1 MKIKDLRYTQ
11 KHFTTDRVKF
21 AISVLVL
28 FSVMLGCSFLKEKFS
43 EEKEESSKEKEETAS
58 PQDIIFYN
66 KYLEVS
72 KNISSAVDIIQKGYL
87 NIIPNPHKINKNSF
101 VFLIGP
107 EVQLGFLETT
117 IKNYKRSFY
126 DGGEL
131 SKLEADNSDM
141 KRETEKSFERL
152 IPVIED
158 YMKTARRVID
168 YYTDGEYRND
178 LSKVVFYDTEIKQK
192 YEEYEFMFDVFTE
205 TINKYKPKRIIR
217 NPDDYSDPDEKVVVI
232 IQNALETTI
241 EKAESFN
248 KKFKEINNN
257 TDITPLIEEL
267 RVLEKTFELEREK
280 VLSAEYSDMTK
291 YMKYNYEDY
300 FSKTVTD
307 FISHADKFLDKT
319 KNRNLSNSEFKQG
332 YDDVILYYNLMITSY
347 NATLVIINTFQTYK

>member
-1 MKIKDLRYTQ
+1 MLKC
-11 KHFTTDRVKF
+11 FNTDHIKF

-28 FSVMLGCSFLKEKFS
+28 FSVILGCSFLKEKFS

-232 IQNALETTI
+232 MQNALETTI